1 MHSQKRV
8 HLSKQRCR
16 DRHTHTYIHTQSLPR
31 SIGADTHRHL
41 LDRFPSTWGRHPA
54 IRLPP
59 SLYQQ
64 EGALR
69 CCCSSEPAQLDT
81 KYCREP
87 LSFTPAGRRGEK
99 KRYSSSNRTL
109 PMLLCFLRFPW
120 LGRCMKTSVYMHMQ
134 EHKNCTYYKSKHRT
148 QCHDTLHS
156 QSVRKMAEALKCT
169 VNNRQALDLNRETI
183 FKYYQIRW

>member
-1 MHSQKRV
+1 MHSQKCV

-16 DRHTHTYIHTQSLPR
+16 DRHTHIYIHIQSLSR

-87 LSFTPAGRRGEK
+87 LSFTPAGRRGGK
-99 KRYSSSNRTL
+99 KIQQFKQNSTNAALFPTFSLAGQVHENICVYAYAGAQELHILQKQAQDTMPRHTAQPICSKDGWSTEMYS
-109 PMLLCFLRFPW
+109 
-120 LGRCMKTSVYMHMQ
+120 
-134 EHKNCTYYKSKHRT
+134 E
-148 QCHDTLHS
+148 
-156 QSVRKMAEALKCT
+156 
-169 VNNRQALDLNRETI
+169 
-183 FKYYQIRW
+183 

>member
-1 MHSQKRV
+1 MIDFHQLGEGTRPFDCHLHYISRRGHCDAAVLRSQHNWTLNTAESLSHS
-8 HLSKQRCR
+8 HLQ
-16 DRHTHTYIHTQSLPR
+16 
-31 SIGADTHRHL
+31 G
-41 LDRFPSTWGRHPA
+41 
-54 IRLPP
+54 
-59 SLYQQ
+59 
-64 EGALR
+64 E
-69 CCCSSEPAQLDT
+69 E
-81 KYCREP
+81 
-87 LSFTPAGRRGEK
+87 GEK
-99 KRYSSSNRTL
+99 KYSSSNRTL